1 MYFFAR
7 LIQGFRKGM
16 VMMKRSL
23 FIIGVVLC
31 WQIFLSYGSGFCASS
46 CEDECYPR
54 AMQNMVEGRVAQ
66 MNCLQTCRQRKVWEQ
81 MVLAIDRVATQLA
94 GQTKDKNSQGNVTTA
109 GTSMQRVNFDEAEP
123 NILPPDSGTS
133 SFRFGSSKRVN
144 TTLTNTTLISPIFVN
159 TTFANTTE

>member
-1 MYFFAR
+1 
-7 LIQGFRKGM
+7 M

-23 FIIGVVLC
+23 FIIAAVLC
-31 WQIFLSYGSGFCASS
+31 WQMFLSYGSGFCASS

-54 AMQNMVEGRVAQ
+54 AIQNTIEGRVAQ

-94 GQTKDKNSQGNVTTA
+94 GQTKDKNSQDNVTTA
-109 GTSMQRVNFDEAEP
+109 NTSMQRVNFDEAEP
-123 NILPPDSGTS
+123 NIPPSDSGTS
-133 SFRFGSSKRVN
+133 SFRFGSSTRVN

-159 TTFANTTE
+159 TTFANTTK